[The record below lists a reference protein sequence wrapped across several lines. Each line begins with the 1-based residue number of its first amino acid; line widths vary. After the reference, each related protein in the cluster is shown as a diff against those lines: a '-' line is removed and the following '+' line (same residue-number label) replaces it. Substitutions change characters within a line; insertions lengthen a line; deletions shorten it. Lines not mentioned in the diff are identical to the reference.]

1 MTPYVQAIRAIT
13 FTTFR
18 AFFVPLVWI
27 IGGVFGALIVI
38 DILLSILYS
47 SWWLLG
53 LIIIVPL
60 GLIVLAAGLL
70 IWFIA
75 KRLEPRRLKKSDR
88 EQIENFT
95 DKIIRIVEVRATPLP
110 IIVFLIAKDVI
121 RGKKSSYVEGILDDS
136 TSLKRDFT
144 GIVGLFQEKQ

>member
-53 LIIIVPL
+53 LVVIIPL
-60 GLIVLAAGLL
+60 GIACLVIGLVL
-70 IWFIA
+70 WFLA
-75 KRLEPRRLKKSDR
+75 KRLEPRSLTSSERL
-88 EQIENFT
+88 QIRDFT
-95 DKIIRIVEVRATPLP
+95 GKIMRLVEVRATPP
-110 IIVFLIAKDVI
+110 PVIVFLIAKDVI
-121 RGKKSSYVEGILDDS
+121 RGRRSGYVEGLLKDS
-136 TSLKRDFT
+136 GSLKGDFERIA
-144 GIVGLFQEKQ
+144 GMFR